1 MKGCF
6 LKHTIIWC
14 VVRGGSKGGL
24 EAATPIQKLGPLWPP
39 NEVHHADILTEVYSI
54 ASLELQVQVLLVVNY
69 APYLLARPLHW
80 PLPVLVFLYSPL
92 CGADMSPRTRR
103 TLR

>member
-1 MKGCF
+1 MSPTALYTQLIFEGGS
-6 LKHTIIWC
+6 
-14 VVRGGSKGGL
+14 RGGGFP
-24 EAATPIQKLGPLWPP
+24 ATIQKSGRPVAP

-54 ASLELQVQVLLVVNY
+54 ASLELQVQVLSVVNY

-80 PLPVLVFLYSPL
+80 PLPVLAFLYSPL
-92 CGADMSPRTRR
+92 CGADMSPCTRR